1 MITILAKYPEIK
13 DCLIFKDAEPENLEK
28 YLCDG
33 SYSEQSFFAGDE
45 ILSPSAESVA
55 VGYII
60 EGKAAIISADG
71 GKNVLLRTVGKG
83 ALFGV
88 ATLYSLD
95 TPFPT
100 RISAKSACRVLFI
113 ERNALKA
120 LIEND
125 RAVNKAFLSFLGNR
139 IVYLNKKINSF
150 TAGNAERRLSLFLAD
165 NESDGVYSAD
175 ISMSALAD
183 MLDIAR
189 ASLYRAI
196 DKLSA
201 EGFIEKHDKTI
212 ILKDKTAMLEKYFG

>member
-1 MITILAKYPEIK
+1 MITKYPEIRN
-13 DCLIFKDAEPENLEK
+13 CLIFKDADSANLEK

-33 SYSEQSFFAGDE
+33 RYSEKSFTSGEE
-45 ILSPSAESVA
+45 ILSPSDESVS
-55 VGYII
+55 VGYILD
-60 EGKAAIISADG
+60 GKASIISADD

-100 RISAKSACRVLFI
+100 KISAKTPCRVLFI
-113 ERNALKA
+113 ERDAIKS

-125 RAVNKAFLSFLGNR
+125 KAVNKAFLTFLGNR

-175 ISMSALAD
+175 ISMSAIAD
-183 MLDIAR
+183 MLDIGR

-196 DKLSA
+196 DKLTA
-201 EGFIEKHDKTI
+201 DGFIEKRDKTI
-212 ILKDKTAMLEKYFG
+212 ILKDKKSMLEKYFG